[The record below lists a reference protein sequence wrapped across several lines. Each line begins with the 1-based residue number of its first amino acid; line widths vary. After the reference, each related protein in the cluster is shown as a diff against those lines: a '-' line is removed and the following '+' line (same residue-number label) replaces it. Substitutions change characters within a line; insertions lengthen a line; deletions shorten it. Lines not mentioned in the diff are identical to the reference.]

1 MAFLEIGKFYQHLLK
16 KTYLKKFLDQT
27 YNSMSISIIQNANVT
42 SEVLLQTMD
51 ATKMMAAAHVKE
63 MLSTEIVTNV
73 QKNIMD
79 YLKVTP

>member
-1 MAFLEIGKFYQHLLK
+1 
-16 KTYLKKFLDQT
+16 
-27 YNSMSISIIQNANVT
+27 MSISIIQNANVT

-73 QKNIMD
+73 LKNIMD